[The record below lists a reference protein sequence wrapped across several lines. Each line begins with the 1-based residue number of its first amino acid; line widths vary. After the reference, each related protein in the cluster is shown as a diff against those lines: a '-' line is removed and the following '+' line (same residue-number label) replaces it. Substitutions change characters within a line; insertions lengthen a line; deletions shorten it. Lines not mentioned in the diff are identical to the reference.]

1 MSDQSPIIS
10 TNIGEFQ
17 PNSDITSDNEPA
29 DYPSVTSCSDSE
41 LSDIPSSK
49 SSRPLSLVNPTSVQL
64 LTPRLSSTIDY
75 KVLSDFKRIARSLTI
90 SSSSSSNFE
99 ISDYEGDCSS
109 DDRTPSPAL
118 AYDVITSSC
127 DGTTTSNHD
136 DDVMTTLLPCRQM
149 RVIEEGSG
157 EEMEDEDRST
167 TSSCEEERHEVALH
181 PPARSQSPLSGGFS
195 DPGLKH
201 FLPDQAQRLREHYA
215 ALAAQES
222 QDSEGLPSSST
233 RYSHHTPFL
242 NESQE
247 TLMPSGSSTNSVQR
261 SVSRKFRN

>member
-10 TNIGEFQ
+10 TNIGESQ
-17 PNSDITSDNEPA
+17 QNSDFTSDNEPA

-75 KVLSDFKRIARSLTI
+75 KVLSDFKRIATSLTI

-118 AYDVITSSC
+118 AYEVIASSC
-127 DGTTTSNHD
+127 DVTTTPDHD
-136 DDVMTTLLPCRQM
+136 DIITTLLPCREM
-149 RVIEEGSG
+149 RVIEEGG

-167 TSSCEEERHEVALH
+167 TSSCEGERHEIALH
-181 PPARSQSPLSGGFS
+181 HPARSQSPLSGGFS
-195 DPGLKH
+195 DPGLKY

-222 QDSEGLPSSST
+222 QDSEALTSST
-233 RYSHHTPFL
+233 RYSHHAPFL
-242 NESQE
+242 HESQE

-261 SVSRKFRN
+261 SVSR